1 MAGFVA
7 VHVRHHHVEDDDR
20 RIVLRI
26 RLEGLA
32 AVARQDD
39 VVAPAGEILFE
50 ELQILLV
57 VVNGEHD
64 LALGGQRRL
73 RE

>member
-1 MAGFVA
+1 M
-7 VHVRHHHVEDDDR
+7 
-20 RIVLRI
+20 RI

-39 VVAPAGEILFE
+39 VVAPPGEILFE